1 MSMTQHYNYFLSRR
15 KIITFIYISV
25 ALLVLYR
32 YFFLQI
38 IESEKYKIQAGNNS
52 LRKIVLYPPRGII
65 YDRNFLPLVDN
76 RPLYQIKI
84 IPEDLDPSNFNYQLL
99 YKYTGILRGS
109 VDSVLLKSKEIPGGQ
124 FKSILLKR
132 YIDFETKARLEES
145 KLDLKGV
152 YFTELPAR
160 VYTAECNLSHTL
172 GYLRQ
177 VDPNSIKSQNYHSD
191 DIIGFSGVEKFYEK
205 TLKGVHGFDFFLVD
219 RLGIIQS
226 KYHSEKDYFPIQG
239 EDIVLTIDSN
249 LQKFIEDL
257 FINENGAIIV
267 MNPDNGEVISMLSSP
282 YYNLDSFIGPIPM
295 PTWNKLIKDIKKPFT
310 NRVTQQTYPPGS
322 IFKLLLSAIA
332 IEKKI
337 ISPDWQVECNG
348 IYHFHDTAF
357 RCWNAEGHG
366 TIGLLD
372 ALKGSCNIY
381 FYNLMQKVK
390 FSDWSNEAE
399 KFGFGLIT
407 GIDLPEE
414 KAGLVPDKQYMNGR
428 YKNSGGW
435 SKGHLLNLSI
445 GQGEVS
451 VTPIQIIQ
459 LINTIINKG
468 SIYSPHLNINQNL
481 VEKKINYRDNVWNLL
496 SESMYAAVNYK
507 GGTAYNA
514 RIDENLGKV
523 FGKTGT
529 AQVCSNCDILPHGW
543 FAGFI
548 ETKDGRKYSLCIL
561 IENGGK
567 GSNKPSKLAK
577 KIFNYI
583 ARMNDA

>member
-1 MSMTQHYNYFLSRR
+1 MQSYDYSLSRS
-15 KIITFIYISV
+15 KVISFIYIAI

-52 LRKIVLYPPRGII
+52 LRKIVIYPPRGII

-76 RPLYQIKI
+76 KPLYQIKI
-84 IPEDLDPSNFNYQLL
+84 IPEDLDITNFNDQLL
-99 YKYTGILRGS
+99 YKHTKILKSS
-109 VDSVLLKSKEIPGGQ
+109 VDSVLLKSKNILGGQ
-124 FKSILLKR
+124 FKPILLKR
-132 YIDFETKARLEES
+132 HIDFNTKARLEES
-145 KLDLKGV
+145 KLDLKGL

-160 VYTAECNLSHTL
+160 VYTAKCNLSHTL

-177 VDPNSIKSQNYHSD
+177 VDQASVKSYNYHSD

-205 TLKGVHGFDFFLVD
+205 KLKGTHGFDFFLVD

-226 KYHSEKDYFPIQG
+226 KYNSEKDYSPIQG
-239 EDIVLTIDSN
+239 EDIVLSIDSN
-249 LQKFIEDL
+249 LQKFVEDL
-257 FINENGAIIV
+257 FADEDGAIII
-267 MNPDNGEVISMLSSP
+267 MNPDNGEVISLLSSP

-295 PTWNKLIKDIKKPFT
+295 DTWNELVEDPKKPFT

-332 IEKKI
+332 IEKNI
-337 ISPDWQVECNG
+337 ISTDWKVECNG

-357 RCWNAEGHG
+357 RCWNTEGHG
-366 TIGLLD
+366 NINLLD

-390 FSDWSNEAE
+390 FSDWSDEAR
-399 KFGFGLIT
+399 KFGFGSIT
-407 GIDLPEE
+407 EIDLPEE
-414 KAGLVPDKQYMNGR
+414 KIGLIPDRQYMNNR
-428 YKNSGGW
+428 YRRSGGW

-451 VTPIQIIQ
+451 VTPVQIIQ
-459 LINTIINKG
+459 LINAIANNG
-468 SIYSPHLNINQNL
+468 LIYSPHLNL
-481 VEKKINYRDNVWNLL
+481 EYKLKKREINYRSDVWNFLRK
-496 SESMYAAVNYK
+496 SMYAAVNYK
-507 GGTAYNA
+507 GGTAGNA
-514 RIDENLGKV
+514 KIEEKFGKV

-529 AQVCSNCDILPHGW
+529 AQVCSDCEILPHGW

-548 ETKDGRKYSLCIL
+548 EMKDDRKYSVCIL

-567 GSNKPSKLAK
+567 GSDKPSKFAN
-577 KIFNYI
+577 KIFNYLT
-583 ARMNDA
+583 RMKDV